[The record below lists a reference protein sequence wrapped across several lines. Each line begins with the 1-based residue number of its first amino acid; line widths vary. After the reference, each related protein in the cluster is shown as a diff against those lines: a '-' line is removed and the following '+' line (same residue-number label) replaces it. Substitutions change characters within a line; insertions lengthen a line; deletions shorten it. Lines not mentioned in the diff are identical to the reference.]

1 MDTADRILDTL
12 LSRAH
17 YAVRRLVMQRFEA
30 MQRELGFR
38 WEQSDRDAV
47 YLRAIG
53 YTAEHLRVL
62 CALNSFY
69 QVVVGPLAAAS
80 RKWRASDFDSL
91 TIRHGQLAVGPVEA
105 GHLREMVSR
114 FERIFGEIDMPWR
127 FGAANTTG
135 DLIFV
140 LASYERLRQDDL

>member
-1 MDTADRILDTL
+1 MDTADRILDAL
-12 LSRAH
+12 LAGVH

-30 MQRELGFR
+30 MERELGFR
-38 WEQSDRDAV
+38 WERSDGDAV
-47 YLRAIG
+47 FLRRLG

-69 QVVVGPLAAAS
+69 QIVIGPLSAAS
-80 RKWRASDFDSL
+80 RKWRVADFETL
-91 TIRHGQLAVGPVEA
+91 TIRHGDLAVGPVEA
-105 GHLREMVSR
+105 VQLREMVSR
-114 FERIFGEIDMPWR
+114 FERIFAEIDMPAR

-140 LASYERLRQDDL
+140 LASFERLRQEQE

>member
-1 MDTADRILDTL
+1 MDTADRILDVL
-12 LSRAH
+12 LTGIQ

-30 MQRELGFR
+30 MERELGFR
-38 WEQSDRDAV
+38 WQQSEGDAV
-47 YLRAIG
+47 FLRRLG

-69 QVVVGPLAAAS
+69 QIVIGPLSAAS
-80 RKWRASDFDSL
+80 RKWRASDFDLL

-105 GHLREMVSR
+105 AQLRDMVTR
-114 FERIFGEIDMPWR
+114 FERIFGEVEMPVR

-140 LASYERLRQDDL
+140 LASFERLRQEPE